1 MLDLGSHKVVGKR
14 SVLTWKVRHN
24 LDVMHMEKNICESL
38 MATILNILR
47 KTKDIIKARLDL
59 KDLGIKKCMQ
69 FRESGDSC

>member
-1 MLDLGSHKVVGKR
+1 
-14 SVLTWKVRHN
+14 
-24 LDVMHMEKNICESL
+24 MEKNICESL